1 VAGVLALTGASAL
14 AAGVRSEIGSFGPG
28 GPGVGV
34 FSKPQGVAVDQATGD
49 VYVYD
54 AGEEVDGEE
63 VDGGIYKFN
72 AAGAPEAFSSTA
84 TNVIKNVGDEA
95 GEGKSEIAVD
105 SSTGPDE
112 GDIYV
117 ATREQVK
124 IYAASGAELGTLTEE
139 GEPCGVAV
147 DPSGAVYVTFS
158 EEEVIRKYVP
168 VTNPVTSADYTSGLS
183 EQAGVCNIAADS
195 AGDIYAASPGGGV
208 WKFEASS
215 EPVIGTEID
224 AEGATLA
231 VDPSSGEGYFDAKS
245 YIAEDRLSYEPSGK
259 LVGSFGQ
266 LNESYG
272 VAVGDGSGDVYA
284 ADGEASEVVVFGPA
298 AAGPKIDEESV
309 SSVSSTSADLRAQID
324 PHGAETSYYFQYG
337 PTTSYGTSIPVA
349 PGDGLG
355 AGGADQSVLQPAQG
369 LAPGRVY
376 HYRVVAVQDSEVLL
390 GADQTFTTQVAG
402 GEFAL
407 PDGREWEMVSPL
419 DKGGAEPEA
428 GAGNGFINQASEEG
442 GAISYVADGPMPVDA
457 EAEGSL
463 SPNDSQILSTR
474 GAQGWTSQD
483 ITLPAD
489 ESNGVSEGGGQQ
501 YKLFSSD
508 LALGLVKP
516 FEGTHKL
523 AGPPLSPPLSPDEV
537 QEKTVSLRADAP
549 LQPEESEVASY
560 DAAKRNGELMHN
572 PGYLALLSAQ
582 NAPGVATSESGLEG
596 ATPDLSHV
604 VFNAE
609 DEYTAPLED
618 ELYEWGPGG
627 ALQPVSVL
635 PGQTSEGKGDLGNFG
650 SYDVRHAISNDG
662 TLVFWT
668 GSKSGEGLYVRDTET
683 QETLRLDTVQEG
695 ASGAGEVE
703 PVFQTA
709 SADGSKVFFTDRQ
722 RLTADSK
729 AEGPRPD
736 LYVVEL
742 SGGAV
747 AGSQLKEKLTDLT
760 PEGVNGESANVV
772 GDVLGASEDGSSVYF
787 VAEGALAA
795 GAASGNI
802 ARENGQCSIGEP
814 AFGTTCNLYVRHYNG
829 TEWTPTQFI
838 AALSSEDSPDW
849 GTSEGFLTRMTA
861 RVSPDGQYLAFMSDR
876 PLTGYDNADTNS
888 GVADEEVFLYDASDE
903 GHLVCASCD
912 PTGARPAGILDNY
925 GLREGEGYASKVD
938 TNGTWDK
945 RWLAGSVPG
954 WTPASAGRTV
964 YQARYLSN
972 SGRLFFDSPDH
983 LVPAATGYKEKVY
996 EYEPAGVGSCGGE
1009 RGCVGLISPG
1019 DSEHE
1024 AAFMD
1029 ANASGSEVF
1038 FLTADRL
1045 VPQDTDNA
1053 FDVYDAH
1060 ECTSSWPCPP
1070 GAGATPPACT
1080 TAESCREAPAA
1091 QPEIFGAPPSQTFSG
1106 SGNIATVSPKAVTPK
1121 RTAAQVKAEKLAKA
1135 LKACK
1140 KKAKKK
1146 RAGCEKQARKQ
1157 YGAKAHGKSKA
1168 KAKKSN
1174 GRGK

>member
-1 VAGVLALTGASAL
+1 
-14 AAGVRSEIGSFGPG
+14 
-28 GPGVGV
+28 
-34 FSKPQGVAVDQATGD
+34 
-49 VYVYD
+49 
-54 AGEEVDGEE
+54 
-63 VDGGIYKFN
+63 
-72 AAGAPEAFSSTA
+72 
-84 TNVIKNVGDEA
+84 
-95 GEGKSEIAVD
+95 
-105 SSTGPDE
+105 
-112 GDIYV
+112 
-117 ATREQVK
+117 
-124 IYAASGAELGTLTEE
+124 
-139 GEPCGVAV
+139 
-147 DPSGAVYVTFS
+147 
-158 EEEVIRKYVP
+158 
-168 VTNPVTSADYTSGLS
+168 
-183 EQAGVCNIAADS
+183 
-195 AGDIYAASPGGGV
+195 
-208 WKFEASS
+208 
-215 EPVIGTEID
+215 
-224 AEGATLA
+224 
-231 VDPSSGEGYFDAKS
+231 
-245 YIAEDRLSYEPSGK
+245 
-259 LVGSFGQ
+259 
-266 LNESYG
+266 
-272 VAVGDGSGDVYA
+272 
-284 ADGEASEVVVFGPA
+284 
-298 AAGPKIDEESV
+298 V